1 MLLRFTKILL
11 LSLIALPAFAQKGLR
26 VTVLE
31 QKTQQ
36 PVQLATI
43 SIYSLPNHT
52 LQMTSYTDI
61 NGIIVVSPQSYPC
74 AIEVTAVGHESYTRS
89 FNAAPINTQIMVLL
103 QANVS
108 ELDEVVV
115 TGVNQPVKMKNAL
128 SNYRVISRAEI
139 QSRGAVTLDQ
149 ALKTQLN
156 INISKDDILGSGI
169 QMQGMSGNKVKILI
183 DGMPVN
189 GREGGNI
196 NLGQINMNNV
206 ERIEIVQGPMSVVYG
221 TDALGGVVNII
232 TRKEKKPFEIQLGTF
247 YETLGN
253 YNVDGM
259 ITYKLKKHHQFTLN
273 AGRNYFEG
281 YKNVDRYS
289 NYNNLDSIL
298 TKRVYQFKPNEQYF
312 GNFAYSYASDSNFH
326 LNFNSDLLKETVT
339 NRGGLVVWT
348 PAQASAN
355 DEYYTTFRSQN
366 RLAMDGRLGKTGHWQ
381 NQMAFN
387 HYLHKRKSVT
397 KNMVTLQETPQDPSQ
412 QDTSRF
418 DDVTLRGAY
427 NNKLNILSY
436 TAGYDIN
443 MQFANSNKLPGT
455 NKTIQDYAIY
465 ANASVPI
472 FKDKLTA
479 QVGARGAYNTS
490 YNPPITPSVN
500 ILYTPTSKLQF
511 RASFTEGY
519 RAPALK
525 EMYLSFVDANH
536 NLKGNPDLKAE
547 KSTNFQLSGSYQ
559 AWEEGRNYLQFIV
572 TGYYNKVYNGIV
584 LVNIRPEDSTS
595 RDYQY
600 RNFDRVENAIGN
612 LQADG
617 QLNQFHYQI
626 GYSYTHTFGQP
637 GAYSAYGASEAT
649 ATLQYAFR
657 KPALNLNLLYKYT
670 GPQPYIIPDITG
682 ESLFKGNL
690 KGYQICDGSVEKK
703 LFNNRLQLIAGVKN
717 IFNVKS
723 LTITGAPS
731 TGSTSAHGSGSTPG
745 NFLPRSVFASLRL
758 TIN

>member
-11 LSLIALPAFAQKGLR
+11 LSLIALPALAQKGLR

-61 NGIIVVSPQSYPC
+61 NGIIVVNPQSYPC
-74 AIEVTAVGHESYTRS
+74 VIEVTAVGHESYTRS

-128 SNYRVISRAEI
+128 ANYRVISRAEI

-183 DGMPVN
+183 DGMPMN

-281 YKNVDRYS
+281 YKNVDTFVDYHSR
-289 NYNNLDSIL
+289 DSIK
-298 TKRVYQFKPNEQYF
+298 TNRIYQFKPNEQYF
-312 GNFAYSYASDSNFH
+312 GNFAYSYYSDSGFR
-326 LNFNSDLLKETVT
+326 LNFNSDFLKETVQ
-339 NRGGLVVWT
+339 NRGGLTLWT
-348 PAQASAN
+348 PKGAETN
-355 DEYYTTFRSQN
+355 DEYYTTYRSQN
-366 RLAMDGRLGKTGHWQ
+366 RLAMDGKLGKTGHWQ

-397 KNMVTLQETPQDPSQ
+397 KDMVTMQETPQAASQ

-418 DDVTLRGAY
+418 NDVTLRGAY
-427 NNKLNILSY
+427 NNKLNIVSY

-559 AWEEGRNYLQFIV
+559 VWEEGRNYLQFVV

-584 LVNIRPEDSTS
+584 LVNIRPEDTAS

-600 RNFDRVENAIGN
+600 RNYDKMENTIGN
-612 LQADG
+612 FQADG
-617 QLNQFHYQI
+617 QLNNFHYQL
-626 GYSYTHTFGQP
+626 GYSYTHTFGHS
-637 GAYSAYGASEAT
+637 GVYKAYNASEAT
-649 ATLQYAFR
+649 AVLQYAFR
-657 KPALNLNLLYKYT
+657 KPALSLNMMYKYT
-670 GPQPYIIPDITG
+670 GTQPYIVPDITG
-682 ESLFKGNL
+682 TPTFHGNL
-690 KGYQICDGSVEKK
+690 KGYHMCDGSVEKK
-703 LFNNRLQLIAGVKN
+703 VFNNHLQIIAGVKN
-717 IFNVKS
+717 IFNVQS
-723 LTITGAPS
+723 LSITGAPS
-731 TGSTSAHGSGSTPG
+731 TSTSGHGGGAPG
-745 NFLPRSVFASLRL
+745 NFLPRSFFASLRL
-758 TIN
+758 TLN

>member
-11 LSLIALPAFAQKGLR
+11 LSLIALPALAQKGLR

-61 NGIIVVSPQSYPC
+61 NGIIVVNPQSYPC
-74 AIEVTAVGHESYTRS
+74 VIEVTAVGHESYTRS

-128 SNYRVISRAEI
+128 ANYRVISRAEI

-183 DGMPVN
+183 DGMPMN

-281 YKNVDRYS
+281 YKNVDTFVDYHSR
-289 NYNNLDSIL
+289 DSIK
-298 TKRVYQFKPNEQYF
+298 TNRIYQFKPNEQYF
-312 GNFAYSYASDSNFH
+312 GNFAYSYYSDSGFR
-326 LNFNSDLLKETVT
+326 LNFNSDFLKETVQ
-339 NRGGLVVWT
+339 NRGGLTLWT
-348 PAQASAN
+348 PKGAETN
-355 DEYYTTFRSQN
+355 DEYYTTYRSQN
-366 RLAMDGRLGKTGHWQ
+366 RLAMDGKLGKTGHWQ

-397 KNMVTLQETPQDPSQ
+397 KDMVTMQETPQAASQ

-418 DDVTLRGAY
+418 NDVTLRGAY
-427 NNKLNILSY
+427 NNKLNIVSY

-472 FKDKLTA
+472 FKDQLTA

-536 NLKGNPDLKAE
+536 NLKGNPELKAE

-559 AWEEGRNYLQFIV
+559 VWEEGRNYLQFVV

-584 LVNIRPEDSTS
+584 LVNIRPEDTAS

-600 RNFDRVENAIGN
+600 RNYDKMENTIGN
-612 LQADG
+612 FQADG
-617 QLNQFHYQI
+617 QLNNFHYQL
-626 GYSYTHTFGQP
+626 GYSYTHTFGHS
-637 GAYSAYGASEAT
+637 GVYKAYNASEAT
-649 ATLQYAFR
+649 AVLQYAFR
-657 KPALNLNLLYKYT
+657 KPALSLNMMYKYT
-670 GPQPYIIPDITG
+670 GTQPYIVPDITG
-682 ESLFKGNL
+682 TPTFHGNL
-690 KGYQICDGSVEKK
+690 KGYHMCDGSVEKK
-703 LFNNRLQLIAGVKN
+703 VFNNHLQIIAGVKN
-717 IFNVKS
+717 IFNVQS
-723 LTITGAPS
+723 LSITGAPS
-731 TGSTSAHGSGSTPG
+731 TSTSGHGGGAPG
-745 NFLPRSVFASLRL
+745 NFLPRSFFASLRL
-758 TIN
+758 TLN

>member
-61 NGIIVVSPQSYPC
+61 NGIIVVSPQTYPC
-74 AIEVTAVGHESYTRS
+74 VIEVTAVGHESYTRS
-89 FNAAPINTQIMVLL
+89 FNAAPINTQILVLL

-281 YKNVDRYS
+281 YKNVDRYT

-312 GNFAYSYASDSNFH
+312 GNFAYSYTSDSNFH
-326 LNFNSDLLKETVT
+326 LNFNSDFLKETVT

-355 DEYYTTFRSQN
+355 DEYYTTLRSMN
-366 RLAMDGRLGKTGHWQ
+366 RLSMDGKLGKTGHWQ
-381 NQMAFN
+381 NQMAYA
-387 HYLHKRKSVT
+387 HYLHKRRSVT
-397 KNMVTLQETPQDPSQ
+397 KNMVTLQETPQDPLQ
-412 QDTSRF
+412 QDTTTF
-418 DDVTLRGAY
+418 DDITLRGAY
-427 NNKLNILSY
+427 NNKLNIISY
-436 TAGYDIN
+436 TAGYDVN
-443 MQFANSNKLPGT
+443 LQFANSNKIPGGDRA
-455 NKTIQDYAIY
+455 IQDYAIY
-465 ANASVPI
+465 ANASVPV
-472 FKDKLTA
+472 FKDKLVA
-479 QVGARGAYNTS
+479 QLGGRGAYNSS
-490 YNPPITPSVN
+490 YHAPVTPSVN
-500 ILYTPTSKLQF
+500 ILYTPTSKFQF
-511 RASFTEGY
+511 RASYTQGF
-519 RAPALK
+519 RSPALK

-547 KSTNFQLSGSYQ
+547 KSDNFQLSGSYQ
-559 AWEEGRNYLQFIV
+559 VWEEGRNYLQFIV
-572 TGYYNKVYNGIV
+572 TGYYNDVYNGIV
-584 LVNIRPEDSTS
+584 LVNIDPTNPSS
-595 RDYQY
+595 IDYQY
-600 RNFDRVENAIGN
+600 RNFDHMENAIGN
-612 LQADG
+612 FQADG
-617 QLNQFHYQI
+617 QLNNFHFQA
-626 GYSYTHTFGQP
+626 GYAYTYTLGRTGIF
-637 GAYSAYGASEAT
+637 SAYGASEVT

-657 KPALNLNLLYKYT
+657 KPALNVNLMYKYN
-670 GPQPYIIPDITG
+670 GPRPMITPDITG
-682 ESLFKGNL
+682 APLFDGHAA
-690 KGYQICDGSVEKK
+690 GYQICDGSIEKK
-703 LFNNRLQLIAGVKN
+703 FFNNRLQFIAGVKN
-717 IFNVKS
+717 IFDVRS
-723 LTITGAPS
+723 LTITGASVS
-731 TGSTSAHGSGSTPG
+731 TQGAHGVSGNPG
-745 NFLPRSVFASLRL
+745 NFLPRSFFTSLRL
-758 TIN
+758 TLN